1 MEDQGTTAGSS
12 SKSAIGGNFIINILL
27 SGSLSKVWDMIEGLQ
42 VVSHMP
48 LFNIKSPGNVNAFN
62 IYFAE
67 IATFN
72 LIDTTGF
79 TADIFYFPEMD
90 SLSLNFQNAGYDTTL
105 IIPSLGNLLY
115 LLFLHFVLALVHV
128 LLFVLA
134 KVIIKV
140 SKVKSK
146 VARYLYWNGS
156 IRFFMEGYFD
166 FLLFALINVKYL
178 N

>member
-1 MEDQGTTAGSS
+1 
-12 SKSAIGGNFIINILL
+12 
-27 SGSLSKVWDMIEGLQ
+27 
-42 VVSHMP
+42 MP

-178 N
+178 NTDDGAFWEVTFSNIFSWVLISFVSLIPLWLFIYLMINRNKWK

>member
-1 MEDQGTTAGSS
+1 
-12 SKSAIGGNFIINILL
+12 
-27 SGSLSKVWDMIEGLQ
+27 
-42 VVSHMP
+42 MP

-178 N
+178 NTDGAFWEVTFSNIFSWVLISFVSLIPLWLFIYLMINRNKWK